1 MPTYASAASTLCDA
15 FQATI
20 ARNPDKIAL
29 RTVGGA
35 ETITFGQ
42 WGQQVRALASGFASL
57 GVSRGDRVALMMT
70 NRPEFYP
77 IDVALQHLGAVPFS
91 VYNTSSAEQ
100 IEYLL
105 KDSGSRLVV
114 GEAQFMPT
122 LMAGCAD
129 TAVDRVICID
139 ATPAGTISL
148 DEVKA
153 RGLASFDF
161 ETSWRAV
168 QPDDVLTLI
177 YTSGTTG
184 NPKGVQLTHANMLAM
199 VDATEAL
206 LNAGPHTRAISFLPS
221 AHVADRWSGLYVLEA
236 VGNQLTTVADRTQF
250 ATALIDVR
258 PTLFGAVPQVWQKLK
273 AGIDTKVG
281 EVGGVKG
288 ALAKWALS
296 VGRRASDA
304 RLDDRVVSPLLRIQE
319 SVADAL
325 VLSKLRATIGLDAVQ
340 LAVSGAAP
348 ISADVLRFFN
358 GVGVPVS
365 DSWGMSEL
373 SGMATISP
381 PGQVRVGT
389 VGAILPGCELR
400 IAADGEVLIR
410 GPIVM
415 KGYLNKPEA
424 TAETIDSEGWV
435 HTGDIGRIDERGFLI
450 IVDRK
455 KELIINAGGKNMSPS
470 NIENWIKAYSPLIG
484 QAVAIGDNRKYNV
497 ALISLDPDTAAVH
510 AQKAGIAADAATL
523 AKDADIRSAIENA
536 VAQANKKLSRVEQI
550 KRFAIVPDFWEP
562 GSDVLTPTM
571 KLRRKPINARYAKL
585 IEELYQ

>member
-29 RTVGGA
+29 RTVGDA
-35 ETITFGQ
+35 ATITFGQ
-42 WGQQVRALASGFASL
+42 WGEQVRALASGFASL
-57 GVSRGDRVALMMT
+57 GVCRGDRVALMMT

-105 KDSGSRLVV
+105 KDSGARFVV

-122 LMAGCAD
+122 VMAGSAD

-148 DEVKA
+148 DQIRT
-153 RGLASFDF
+153 RGLANFDF

-206 LNAGPHTRAISFLPS
+206 LDAGPHTRAISFLPS
-221 AHVADRWSGLYVLEA
+221 AHVADRWSGLYVLEV

-250 ATALIDVR
+250 SGALIDVR

-273 AGIDTKVG
+273 AGIESEVG
-281 EVGGVKG
+281 EASGAKG
-288 ALAKWALS
+288 ALVKWALS

-325 VLSKLRATIGLDAVQ
+325 VLSKLRAAIGLDEVQ

-358 GVGVPVS
+358 AVGVPVS
-365 DSWGMSEL
+365 DAWGMSEL

-389 VGAILPGCELR
+389 VGTILPGCELR

-415 KGYLNKPEA
+415 KGYLNKPDA
-424 TAETIDSEGWV
+424 TAETIDAEGWV
-435 HTGDIGRIDERGFLI
+435 HTGDIGRTDELGFLT

-455 KELIINAGGKNMSPS
+455 KELIINASGKNMSPS

-484 QAVAIGDNRKYNV
+484 HAVAVGDNRKYNV
-497 ALISLDPDTAAVH
+497 ALISLDPDTAATH
-510 AQKAGIAADAATL
+510 AQRAGIAADPATL
-523 AKDADIRSAIENA
+523 AKDASIRCVIENA
-536 VAQANKKLSRVEQI
+536 VAQANTKLSRVEQI
-550 KRFAIVPDFWEP
+550 KRFAIVPEFWEP

-571 KLRRKPINARYAKL
+571 KLRRKPINARYAEL